1 MIWSWVIVSAPGQI
15 SVWSGFW
22 YFTLVWD
29 LGPRLDS
36 WGNAS
41 SFMNW
46 YVAKWII
53 GDRKFV
59 DDWSNPPLN
68 NIKERRRRCCL
79 WLSIHSTT
87 GPMFERNMTFCFY
100 LKMSGFYIRLGK
112 WRWDWK
118 CDAWCQIQFCLLQLW
133 NLEIASLEYRKTFV
147 FYSQWR
153 NTCKFFFQFIQTKGI
168 REAVA
173 AKMSIWQIHSTIEL
187 DNHEMN
193 FYWSSTQYC

>member
-1 MIWSWVIVSAPGQI
+1 
-15 SVWSGFW
+15 
-22 YFTLVWD
+22 
-29 LGPRLDS
+29 
-36 WGNAS
+36 
-41 SFMNW
+41 MNW

-68 NIKERRRRCCL
+68 NIKERRKRCCL

-100 LKMSGFYIRLGK
+100 FKMSGFYIELRK
-112 WRWDWK
+112 WRWRWDWK

-133 NLEIASLEYRKTFV
+133 NLEIASLEYRKTFI

-153 NTCKFFFQFIQTKGI
+153 DTCKLFFQLIQTKGI
-168 REAVA
+168 RESVA
-173 AKMSIWQIHSTIEL
+173 GKMSIWHIQSTIEL

>member
-1 MIWSWVIVSAPGQI
+1 
-15 SVWSGFW
+15 
-22 YFTLVWD
+22 
-29 LGPRLDS
+29 
-36 WGNAS
+36 
-41 SFMNW
+41 MNW

-153 NTCKFFFQFIQTKGI
+153 NTCKLFF
-168 REAVA
+168 
-173 AKMSIWQIHSTIEL
+173 SIHTNQRYSGVSCGEDVNLTDPF
-187 DNHEMN
+187 DNRIGQPWDEFLLIFDFDPILLN
-193 FYWSSTQYC
+193 CQ